1 MEFHLSSDE
10 ENLRKVV
17 AEFVRDELLPLEP
30 EFTNAPDIFE
40 GSRWKSRVK
49 SSDDPEIKRYLGI
62 MESLEKKAEAK
73 GLWRL
78 DVPKQYGGTEIS
90 NVAMIAVTEELEKTA
105 IPFEFGNHVSNI
117 LYSCKGAQIDQY
129 LWPCIRGEKTS
140 AFGLSE
146 PASGADPSML
156 QTTATPDGEDFLI
169 NGTKM
174 FPTFADVA
182 DFVQLF
188 ARLPGTV
195 GHEGVTC
202 FLVDTGTPGYR
213 VARSIATLAGTE
225 PCELVFENCRVHKT
239 QVLGEVGDGWALNQ
253 AWLGNRRF
261 QVGIRAHGQA
271 RRVLRVVADLVR
283 HEPKAADRFAGR
295 IGHFLGEIEALR
307 TLTYLGAWK
316 ADQKMNVRS
325 EAASVKLFATEL
337 LHRVTDFAL
346 EVCGPS
352 GLHKNHVLARTFR
365 HARATRIVEG
375 PSEIQR
381 HIIQR
386 ELFREGAAALALP

>member
-1 MEFHLSSDE
+1 MEFYLSKDE
-10 ENLRKVV
+10 ENLREVV
-17 AEFVRDELLPLEP
+17 ADFVRDELIPLEP

-62 MESLEKKAEAK
+62 MESLEKKAEVK

-78 DVPKQYGGTEIS
+78 DVPKRYGGAEIS

-156 QTTATPDGEDFLI
+156 QTTATPDGEDFVI

-195 GHEGVTC
+195 GREGVTC
-202 FLVDTGTPGYR
+202 FLIDTGTPGYR

-225 PCELVFENCRVHKT
+225 PCELVFENCRVHKS

-283 HEPKAADRFAGR
+283 HKAADRFAGR
-295 IGHFLGEIEALR
+295 IGHFLGAIEALR
-307 TLTYLGAWK
+307 TLT
-316 ADQKMNVRS
+316 
-325 EAASVKLFATEL
+325 
-337 LHRVTDFAL
+337 
-346 EVCGPS
+346 
-352 GLHKNHVLARTFR
+352 
-365 HARATRIVEG
+365 
-375 PSEIQR
+375 
-381 HIIQR
+381 
-386 ELFREGAAALALP
+386 